1 MKMRKLLL
9 LAGAILAFASCSK
22 NDDPLTAELPIK
34 GLELPDVE
42 TPVKAGEPV
51 TIKGEGFTKQSEIW
65 LRAVTRAAAE
75 GIKTEIVEVASTYI
89 KFVAPDSVSG
99 EQTVVLKQDGKEHNL
114 GTLTFE
120 AAAQTPDDP
129 EDPDTPDDPDTPS
142 EPAKEQL
149 YVAITSEEEGADIV
163 YAVIDGELEKVY
175 TLAPGMFMWGAVT
188 LGTKVYYHTEDIE
201 TEEQNAL
208 KYYDFSQGVETEI
221 AKQWFDE
228 GIAIGIIDGKL
239 HGVKVGDAGTLSL
252 VTIADDGTETLVAEF
267 SEVLPAEEE
276 FLEEDNVFEY
286 DAATRTVIL
295 SGWFEKPNEPG
306 ELAVSIALNLE
317 ERKSVSYLFKEGIYG
332 EEIAYVMAGETLLR
346 FVAQHE
352 EYEQFKGTTVSEV
365 DPLTLQDT
373 RQIGTINYRVWWPV
387 YFGKKVVFNDT
398 EDTEHIR
405 TLDPKT
411 GEIGA
416 TLYTAEYDVELE
428 TLFVITQ

>member
-1 MKMRKLLL
+1 MRKLLL

-34 GLELPDVE
+34 GLELPETE

-51 TIKGEGFTKQSEIW
+51 TIKGEGFTEQSEIW

-75 GIKTEIVEVASTYI
+75 EIKTEIVEVASTYI

-99 EQTVVLKQDGKEHNL
+99 EQTVVLKQDGKERDL
-114 GTLTFE
+114 GTLTF
-120 AAAQTPDDP
+120 
-129 EDPDTPDDPDTPS
+129 TPS
-142 EPAKEQL
+142 EPAKERL
-149 YVAITSEEEGADIV
+149 YVAMTSEEEDADIV

-188 LGTKVYYHTEDIE
+188 FGTKVYYHTEDLE

-208 KYYDFSQGVETEI
+208 KYYDFSQGAEMEI

-239 HGVKVGDAGTLSL
+239 HGVKADDAGTLSL
-252 VTIADDGTETLVAEF
+252 VTIADNGTETLVVKF
-267 SEVLPAEEE
+267 PEVLPAEEE
-276 FLEEDNVFEY
+276 FFEVDNIFEY

-306 ELAVSIALNLE
+306 ELAVSIALNLKE
-317 ERKSVSYLFKEGIYG
+317 GTFVSREFEEGIYG
-332 EEIAYVMAGETLLR
+332 EHIAYVMAGKTLLR
-346 FVAQHE
+346 FVAQND
-352 EYEQFKGTTVSEV
+352 EYDQFKETTVSEV
-365 DPLTLQDT
+365 DPLTLKDT
-373 RQIGTINYRVWWPV
+373 RKIGTINYRVWWPV
-387 YFGKKVVFNDT
+387 YFGKKVVFNDS

-405 TLDPKT
+405 TFDPET
-411 GEIGA
+411 GKIGA